1 MIDGD
6 TAFIKKLLHH
16 LDIYHFRVKLSLHA
30 HSACNSLAYFR
41 KIVAVLFLFAAS
53 GGRAPSHALQAFPRV
68 TLWAWESR
76 QDLREIAPETYAVAY
91 LAETIFIT
99 DHVAASARK
108 QPLWVPANTR
118 LIAVVRIEAP
128 SSHAKLAAP
137 EVAQK
142 VATLIV
148 ESTHKQQ
155 VSGLQ
160 IDFDATKSQRSF
172 YRDLIEET
180 RRRMPQ
186 GMPLSIT
193 ALASWCTQSSWLQ
206 GLPVDEAVPMLF
218 RMGPDVRQ
226 PKEAGWNFQARENA
240 CKTSVGVSMDEPWP
254 AIAPHQRIY
263 VFHPR
268 GWNPVALENL
278 EKLITP

>member
-1 MIDGD
+1 MQPNAWG
-6 TAFIKKLLHH
+6 T
-16 LDIYHFRVKLSLHA
+16 
-30 HSACNSLAYFR
+30 
-41 KIVAVLFLFAAS
+41 
-53 GGRAPSHALQAFPRV
+53 FPRV

-137 EVAQK
+137 GVAQK

-155 VSGLQ
+155 VSGL
-160 IDFDATKSQRSF
+160 
-172 YRDLIEET
+172 
-180 RRRMPQ
+180 
-186 GMPLSIT
+186 
-193 ALASWCTQSSWLQ
+193 
-206 GLPVDEAVPMLF
+206 
-218 RMGPDVRQ
+218 
-226 PKEAGWNFQARENA
+226 
-240 CKTSVGVSMDEPWP
+240 
-254 AIAPHQRIY
+254 
-263 VFHPR
+263 
-268 GWNPVALENL
+268 
-278 EKLITP
+278 